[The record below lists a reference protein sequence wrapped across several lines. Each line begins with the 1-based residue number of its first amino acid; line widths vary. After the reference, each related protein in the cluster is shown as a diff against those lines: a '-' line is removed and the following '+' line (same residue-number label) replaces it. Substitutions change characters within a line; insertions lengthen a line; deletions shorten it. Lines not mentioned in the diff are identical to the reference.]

1 MADEVLK
8 GFLVSLGFKVDEQG
22 QKKFKEVIQGAVLQ
36 ANLLAS
42 AVEAAAT
49 AVAKG
54 LFGMSDSFDKLY
66 FASRR
71 TGASVQNIRALSYA
85 FTQVGGSSGEA
96 SAAVENFARAMRTNP
111 GVGGFVRSLGV
122 ATQAGGKARDTI
134 DVLMDSIDAIRKR
147 NPHYVGAQL
156 AGILGI
162 DEHQF
167 LLLEKSRDE
176 IRKYRAEY
184 DKTARMM
191 GLNNDQA
198 AESHNKMATALRSLS
213 MIVTVAAD
221 RLLTMLAP
229 AMDRIVRA
237 ITAWVQSN
245 PEKIEAIFNGIAKAA
260 EWLGEKLIW
269 LADKAAEMAA
279 DGRWLKMW
287 DRTVKAV
294 QDAAEAVKS
303 IVHWLGVL
311 NGMTPGKVVSSIL
324 GISDAQ
330 AASVGAPGVTR
341 ASAGGESPGALR
353 RGWNAVKRVF
363 SGGVA
368 NAGESAAGS
377 AAGSTST
384 PQGNGVGTAG
394 RARMGQMMAYA
405 MDQLRRE
412 GVPESNLRQAA
423 AHLVGQAHMES
434 GLNPNT
440 VHDQGTGYGIYG
452 ARDPGGGGRQR
463 RTLMLNWLTAN
474 GYAKNSA
481 EGQMRYM
488 AVEAMSKHY
497 PATRRILMGQG
508 TGDVSA
514 DAMTITKTFEAPRVA
529 NDRSGAVRA
538 AMQAGPE
545 STAPTP
551 SRRPSSGWHGKDR
564 FFDGM
569 NWYVRGADGHMTR
582 ERPTVAPLNLPKPP
596 AGTFS
601 PGQGGFDVNKLTAP
615 AAPMGA
621 NTTTNNNGNTNSV
634 SQTINNNVKIE
645 AGGDPVAAGRQT
657 ERAINRSSALSL
669 RNMQTAIA

>member
-229 AMDRIVRA
+229 AMDRVVKA
-237 ITAWVQSN
+237 ITNWVQSN
-245 PEKIEAIFNGIAKAA
+245 PEKIEMIFNGIAKAV
-260 EWLGEKLIW
+260 EWLGQKLIW
-269 LADKAAEMAA
+269 LAEKAVEMAE

-294 QDAAEAVKS
+294 EAVASAIKS

-311 NGMTPGKVVSSIL
+311 NGMTPGKIMSQML
-324 GISDAQ
+324 GISSAQ
-330 AASVGAPGVTR
+330 AGELGAPGVTR
-341 ASAGGESPGALR
+341 ANAEGGEQPGIIR
-353 RGWNAVKRVF
+353 RGVNAVKRALGI
-363 SGGVA
+363 GG
-368 NAGESAAGS
+368 AGGIPQGDGG
-377 AAGSTST
+377 GSTGAGAANPAAAKALADAIARTESGKDGYDT
-384 PQGNGVGTAG
+384 VLGNGRYG
-394 RARMGQMMAYA
+394 RPDKPISKMTLAEAREFG
-405 MDQLRRE
+405 RR
-412 GVPESNLRQAA
+412 
-423 AHLVGQAHMES
+423 
-434 GLNPNT
+434 
-440 VHDQGTGYGIYG
+440 
-452 ARDPGGGGRQR
+452 
-463 RTLMLNWLTAN
+463 
-474 GYAKNSA
+474 
-481 EGQMRYM
+481 
-488 AVEAMSKHY
+488 
-497 PATRRILMGQG
+497 
-508 TGDVSA
+508 
-514 DAMTITKTFEAPRVA
+514 
-529 NDRSGAVRA
+529 VRA
-538 AMQAGPE
+538 AHGSSSALGRYQIVNTTRDAAQKALGIPDTALYDAETQDRMMRWIARNQGLGAWEGLKGNPRAMEEARRALAEGGAKDGPPV
-545 STAPTP
+545 SKGAKPT
-551 SRRPSSGWHGKDR
+551 SGWHGNDR
-564 FFDGM
+564 FFDGA
-569 NWYVRGADGHMTR
+569 NWYVRGSDGHMTR
-582 ERPTVAPLNLPKPP
+582 EKPGVTPLNLPKAPP
-596 AGTFS
+596 KVFS

-615 AAPMGA
+615 AVPMGGA
-621 NTTTNNNGNTNSV
+621 TSVDNSTSRSIIQNNNTT
-634 SQTINNNVKIE
+634 VKID
-645 AGGDPVAAGRQT
+645 AGGDPVSAGRHT
-657 ERAINRSSALSL
+657 ERAVGRASALNL

>member
-1 MADEVLK
+1 MANEVLK

-42 AVEAAAT
+42 AVEAAAVV
-49 AVAKG
+49 VAKG

-96 SAAVENFARAMRTNP
+96 SAAVENFAKAMRTNP

-134 DVLMDSIDAIRKR
+134 EVLMDSIDAIRKR

-198 AESHNKMATALRSLS
+198 AESHNKMATAMRSLS

-229 AMDRIVRA
+229 AMDRVVKA

-245 PEKIEAIFNGIAKAA
+245 PEKIETIFNGIAKAA

-311 NGMTPGKVVSSIL
+311 NGMTPGKIVSSIL

-330 AASVGAPGVTR
+330 AAEVGGARVTR
-341 ASAGGESPGALR
+341 AGAGGESPGMLR
-353 RGWNAVKRVF
+353 RGWNAVKRAF
-363 SGGVA
+363 GGGVA
-368 NAGESAAGS
+368 NAGEAEGAPADGIRRRGARAAVADKANYNFTGEN
-377 AAGSTST
+377 AD
-384 PQGNGVGTAG
+384 V
-394 RARMGQMMAYA
+394 
-405 MDQLRRE
+405 
-412 GVPESNLRQAA
+412 LRQAA
-423 AHLVGQAHMES
+423 KELGTSPKDLATVISYES
-434 GLNPNT
+434 GFNSK
-440 VHDQGTGYGIYG
+440 
-452 ARDPGGGGRQR
+452 RWGGKGG
-463 RTLMLNWLTAN
+463 N
-474 GYAKNSA
+474 
-481 EGQMRYM
+481 YM
-488 AVEAMSKHY
+488 GLIQFGPSERKQF
-497 PATRRILMGQG
+497 G
-508 TGDVSA
+508 
-514 DAMTITKTFEAPRVA
+514 A
-529 NDRSGAVRA
+529 NDQQSFKEQMPAVVRYLKTRGFKPGMGLLDLYSTINAGSPGRYNASDGNGTVRSHVAR
-538 AMQAGPE
+538 MQAQHAARVERFLASGSKPE
-545 STAPTP
+545 PPAPP
-551 SRRPSSGWHGKDR
+551 PPK
-564 FFDGM
+564 
-569 NWYVRGADGHMTR
+569 
-582 ERPTVAPLNLPKPP
+582 PLNLPSMPRG
-596 AGTFS
+596 AFS
-601 PGQGGFDVNKLTAP
+601 PGQGGFDVNKMTAP
-615 AAPMGA
+615 AAPMGGNSSVDNSSNRTINQTN
-621 NTTTNNNGNTNSV
+621 NTT
-634 SQTINNNVKIE
+634 VKIE
-645 AGGDPVAAGRQT
+645 AAGDPVAAGRHT
-657 ERAINRSSALSL
+657 ERAIGRTSALNL

>member
-96 SAAVENFARAMRTNP
+96 SSAVENFARAMRTNP

-134 DVLMDSIDAIRKR
+134 EVLMDSIDAIRKR

-229 AMDRIVRA
+229 AMDRVVKA
-237 ITAWVQSN
+237 ITNWVQSN
-245 PEKIEAIFNGIAKAA
+245 PEKIEMIFNGIAKAV
-260 EWLGEKLIW
+260 EWLGQKLIW
-269 LADKAAEMAA
+269 LAEKAVEMAE

-294 QDAAEAVKS
+294 EAVASAIKS

-311 NGMTPGKVVSSIL
+311 NGMTPGKIVSQML

-330 AASVGAPGVTR
+330 AVEVGGARVTR
-341 ASAGGESPGALR
+341 AGAGGESPGVLR
-353 RGWNAVKRVF
+353 RGWNAVKRAF
-363 SGGVA
+363 GG
-368 NAGESAAGS
+368 GAAGAAEGGGGS
-377 AAGSTST
+377 ATT
-384 PQGNGVGTAG
+384 PQGNGVGSAG
-394 RARMGQMMAYA
+394 SARMGQMMAYA

-440 VHDQGTGYGIYG
+440 VHDQGTGFGIYG
-452 ARDPGGGGRQR
+452 ARLGRR
-463 RTLMLNWLTAN
+463 AKMFEWLAKN

-488 AVEAMSKHY
+488 AVEAMGGGY
-497 PATRRILMGQG
+497 PGTRRVLMGQG
-508 TGDVSA
+508 SGDVSA
-514 DAMTITKTFEAPRVA
+514 DTMRITREFEAPKIA
-529 NDRSGAVRA
+529 NDRSGAVRR
-538 AMQAGPE
+538 AMQTGPE
-545 STAPTP
+545 SAAPTA
-551 SRRPSSGWHGKDR
+551 SGRPKSGWHGKDR

-582 ERPTVAPLNLPKPP
+582 ERSAAAPLNLPKTPTS
-596 AGTFS
+596 AFS

-615 AAPMGA
+615 ATPMGGGSSVDNSSSRTINQTN
-621 NTTTNNNGNTNSV
+621 NTT
-634 SQTINNNVKIE
+634 VKIE
-645 AGGDPVAAGRQT
+645 AGGDPVAAGRHT
-657 ERAINRSSALSL
+657 ERAIGRTSALNL
-669 RNMQTAIA
+669 RNMQTAVA